1 MRYVD
6 KLLMV
11 NNKYKSNSS
20 VLVPVN
26 LGQSLVGYPCK
37 QIQVQMFLHV
47 SSVPVDI
54 VTQICARV
62 CSPAVVLLRLFFFLS
77 GLLVVKDPLLTV
89 VLSHIPVPTGD

>member
-1 MRYVD
+1 
-6 KLLMV
+6 MV

-20 VLVPVN
+20 VFSMVPVN

-37 QIQVQMFLHV
+37 QIQVQMFLHI
-47 SSVPVDI
+47 SSVPVDM

-62 CSPAVVLLRLFFFLS
+62 CSPAVVLLRVFFFLS